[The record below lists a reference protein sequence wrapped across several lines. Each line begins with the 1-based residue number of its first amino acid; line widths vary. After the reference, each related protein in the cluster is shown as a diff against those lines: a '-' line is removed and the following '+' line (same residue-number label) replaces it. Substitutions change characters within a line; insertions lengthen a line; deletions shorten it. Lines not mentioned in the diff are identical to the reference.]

1 MITVIKNG
9 EVYAPNYLGKQDIL
23 LAGGKIEVI
32 SEEIDIEKLP
42 FNVEVIDAEGK
53 TVIPGFIDP
62 HVHILGGGGE
72 GGFRTRTPEIQLS
85 DILYGGVTTVVGC
98 LGTDGVS
105 RDLKGLLAKA
115 RGLEEE
121 GITTYIYSGS
131 YAIPVVTFTKDC
143 REDLIVIDKVIGI
156 GEIAISDHRSS
167 EPTYENF
174 VRVVAEARVGGIL
187 SSKAGIVNVHIGGGK
202 RKLKFLIDLINDTDI
217 PIKQIIPTHANRSM
231 EVFEA
236 CVEYTKLG
244 GIVDLTTSSDPNHL
258 EVNEVR
264 ASKGLKMLLDR
275 NIPIEQIEFSSDAQG
290 SLPIFNEKG
299 EFIGL
304 GVGSVQSLWR
314 EVRDAI
320 LTEGVSIGEAIKVI
334 TLNTA
339 NNLMLYNKGKIEIEK
354 DADIVIL
361 DSELN
366 INDVIA
372 KGKVAMRNKKLLMKG
387 TFEA

>member
-9 EVYAPNYLGKQDIL
+9 EVYAPNYLGKQDVL

-32 SEEIDIEKLP
+32 SEKIEIEKLP

-53 TVIPGFIDP
+53 TVVPGFIDP

-85 DILYGGVTTVVGC
+85 DILCGGVTTVVGC

-236 CVEYTKLG
+236 CIEYGNLG

-334 TLNTA
+334 TANTA

-366 INDVIA
+366 INDVIV

>member
-1 MITVIKNG
+1 MITVIKKG

-32 SEEIDIEKLP
+32 SEEIDIEKLN

-53 TVIPGFIDP
+53 TVVPGFIDP

-236 CVEYTKLG
+236 CVEYTNLG

>member
-9 EVYAPNYLGKQDIL
+9 EVYTPDYLGKQDIL

-32 SEEIDIEKLP
+32 SEKIDVEKLP

-53 TVIPGFIDP
+53 FVVPGFIDP

-72 GGFRTRTPEIQLS
+72 GGFKTRTPEIQLS

-105 RDLKGLLAKA
+105 RDPKGLLAKA

-202 RKLKFLIDLINDTDI
+202 GKLKFLIDLVNDTDI

-236 CVEYTKLG
+236 CVEYANLG
-244 GIVDLTTSSDPNHL
+244 GVVDLTTSSDPNHL
-258 EVNEVR
+258 EKNEVR

-299 EFIGL
+299 GFIGL

-334 TLNTA
+334 TINTA
-339 NNLMLYNKGKIEIEK
+339 NNLMLNHKGRIGLEK

-361 DSELN
+361 DNELN

>member
-32 SEEIDIEKLP
+32 SEEIDVEKLP

-53 TVIPGFIDP
+53 TVVPGFIDP

-236 CVEYTKLG
+236 CVEYTNLG

>member
-9 EVYAPNYLGKQDIL
+9 EVYAPNYLGKQDLL

-32 SEEIDIEKLP
+32 SEKIEIEKLP

-53 TVIPGFIDP
+53 TVVPGFIDP

-236 CVEYTKLG
+236 CIEYANLG

-334 TLNTA
+334 TANTA
-339 NNLMLYNKGKIEIEK
+339 NNLMLYDKGKIEIEK